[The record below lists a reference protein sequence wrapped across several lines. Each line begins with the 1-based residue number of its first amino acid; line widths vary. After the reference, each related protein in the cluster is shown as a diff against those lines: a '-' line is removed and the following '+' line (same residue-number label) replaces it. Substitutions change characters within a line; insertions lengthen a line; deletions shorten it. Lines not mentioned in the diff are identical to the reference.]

1 MLALHGRLHAAGAS
15 FRDEYSGE
23 VLGSPPE
30 TTEMESDQ
38 SKYTES
44 PVVDVLAQ
52 AARGEMTAGD
62 VCNIQDISEP
72 TSTAGSASTAT

>member
-1 MLALHGRLHAAGAS
+1 
-15 FRDEYSGE
+15 
-23 VLGSPPE
+23 
-30 TTEMESDQ
+30 MESDQ

-62 VCNIQDISEP
+62 VCNIHDISEP